1 MTAPATA
8 RLVRTVR
15 SRDGAPQ
22 VSHEASAS
30 AWASAWAF
38 VREGAMLAVMV
49 AVMGAAA
56 LAGHGTAPM
65 LGAALVF
72 AALSF
77 GYAPLA
83 RTRAWAREH
92 VVDLW
97 AMVLVMIAQAVGA
110 GAPGA
115 AGAGGMAGMAGTTGM
130 AGHGLGATAVATAAA
145 STVTASTVTASTTAT
160 TATTAASLIITTTAI
175 LLAWLT
181 ARAVLARR
189 GWRIHSLVSLVGCG
203 ACLAWML
210 VA

>member
-1 MTAPATA
+1 MTVPATA

-30 AWASAWAF
+30 ASAWAF

-110 GAPGA
+110 GASGA

-145 STVTASTVTASTTAT
+145 STVTAST
-160 TATTAASLIITTTAI
+160 TATTAASLTITTTAI
-175 LLAWLT
+175 LLAWLI

>member
-1 MTAPATA
+1 
-8 RLVRTVR
+8 
-15 SRDGAPQ
+15 
-22 VSHEASAS
+22 
-30 AWASAWAF
+30 
-38 VREGAMLAVMV
+38 MLAVMV

-65 LGAALVF
+65 LGAAFVF

-97 AMVLVMIAQAVGA
+97 AMALVMIAQAVGA
-110 GAPGA
+110 GASSA

-160 TATTAASLIITTTAI
+160 TAASLTIITTAI
-175 LLAWLT
+175 LLAWLI

-203 ACLAWML
+203 ACLVWML

>member
-1 MTAPATA
+1 MTVPATA
-8 RLVRTVR
+8 RFVRTVR

-30 AWASAWAF
+30 AWAF

-49 AVMGAAA
+49 AVMSAAA

-65 LGAALVF
+65 LGAALVL

-83 RTRAWAREH
+83 RTRAWAWEH

-110 GAPGA
+110 GASGA
-115 AGAGGMAGMAGTTGM
+115 AGAGGMAGMAG
-130 AGHGLGATAVATAAA
+130 HRLGATAVATAAA
-145 STVTASTVTASTTAT
+145 STATASTTAT
-160 TATTAASLIITTTAI
+160 TAASLTIITTAI
-175 LLAWLT
+175 LLAWLI

>member
-1 MTAPATA
+1 MTVPATA
-8 RLVRTVR
+8 RLVRSVR

-22 VSHEASAS
+22 VSHEASASAS

-110 GAPGA
+110 GASGA
-115 AGAGGMAGMAGTTGM
+115 AGVGGMAGMAGTTGM
-130 AGHGLGATAVATAAA
+130 AGHGLGATAVATAAV
-145 STVTASTVTASTTAT
+145 STATASTTAT
-160 TATTAASLIITTTAI
+160 TAASLTLTITTTAI
-175 LLAWLT
+175 LLAWLI

-210 VA
+210 LA